1 MNKKIKFGIL
11 IILIFFI
18 TTILFI
24 PKNYSK
30 AKDKDELFFEIVD
43 KTNSNIVEVG
53 GKVTFSTKLQN
64 EEFAR
69 EMCSYLDLDKDFNKS
84 LSDKNGNYNI
94 YFYNKEISGNINVKK
109 YNNENI
115 VMIDFKSATLNKRFI
130 DFKNSVNSYLNLNN
144 KKDYVFEYLKAENN
158 SKDLKKIN
166 NDIKSILNKNSAKNI
181 ETIKLD
187 NGYSTTA
194 YTKRYTPIN
203 VCGKKIDFN
212 YAICKYNSQKT
223 YLILGTPQIDLTY

>member
-11 IILIFFI
+11 IILIFSII
-18 TTILFI
+18 TVLFI

-30 AKDKDELFFEIVD
+30 AKDKDELFLEIVD

-53 GKVTFSTKLQN
+53 GKVTFYTKLQN

-130 DFKNSVNSYLNLNN
+130 DLKNSVNSYLNLNN

-158 SKDLKKIN
+158 SKNLKKIN

-181 ETIKLD
+181 R
-187 NGYSTTA
+187 NY
-194 YTKRYTPIN
+194 
-203 VCGKKIDFN
+203 KIR
-212 YAICKYNSQKT
+212 
-223 YLILGTPQIDLTY
+223 

>member
-94 YFYNKEISGNINVKK
+94 YFYNKEISG
-109 YNNENI
+109 
-115 VMIDFKSATLNKRFI
+115 
-130 DFKNSVNSYLNLNN
+130 
-144 KKDYVFEYLKAENN
+144 
-158 SKDLKKIN
+158 
-166 NDIKSILNKNSAKNI
+166 
-181 ETIKLD
+181 
-187 NGYSTTA
+187 
-194 YTKRYTPIN
+194 
-203 VCGKKIDFN
+203 
-212 YAICKYNSQKT
+212 
-223 YLILGTPQIDLTY
+223 

>member
-11 IILIFFI
+11 IILIFSII
-18 TTILFI
+18 TLLFI

-30 AKDKDELFFEIVD
+30 AKDKDELFFDIVD
-43 KTNSNIVEVG
+43 KTNSSIVEVG
-53 GKVTFSTKLQN
+53 AKVTFSTKLQN
-64 EEFAR
+64 EEFSK
-69 EMCSYLDLDKDFNKS
+69 EICSYLNLNKDFNKS
-84 LSDKNGNYNI
+84 LSDENGNYNI
-94 YFYNKEISGNINVKK
+94 YFYNKEISGNINIKK

-115 VMIDFKSATLNKRFI
+115 VMIDFKSATLNKRFT
-130 DFKNSVNSYLNLNN
+130 DLKNNVKAYLNLNN

-158 SKDLKKIN
+158 NKNLKKIN
-166 NDIKSILNKNSAKNI
+166 NDIKSILDQNSAKNI
-181 ETIKLD
+181 ETIELD